1 MKRPMI
7 AAAAIASALLACSGD
22 SAGPGNP
29 ELNVARVVVQP
40 DSVMLEAGDTQQFR
54 AFAIGLNG
62 DTISGVS
69 FEWFSSDTGLAQVDD
84 SGVATALWEGKA
96 FITAE
101 ASGVSGEAV
110 LAVARQE
117 LIAFSSLGFADI
129 YLIRPDGA
137 ALRRFYTAATV
148 EEHADWSPDGEKILF
163 SRWGQAAVPSSIYS
177 MDIDGSALT
186 NLIPNFA
193 LATHPAWS
201 PDGERIAFQ
210 GRKNENDPVEI
221 LVMNLATGEL
231 TRITHEGVR
240 RPYDRAPAKPRWSP
254 DGARI
259 VYESYRGGDWDI
271 YSVNADGTNPVNLT
285 NNPAEDRDPAWSPD
299 GSRIAF
305 SSERNGY
312 RDGDFDI
319 WVMNADGSE
328 AVSLTNT
335 PSRETQPDWS
345 PDGSKLVF
353 VYGRD
358 QVDHFGRGELY
369 LMNADGSN
377 QTPVPHNSVG
387 SSVWPRWRR

>member
-1 MKRPMI
+1 MI

-22 SAGPGNP
+22 SSGPGNP

-69 FEWFSSDTGLAQVDD
+69 FQWFSSDTGLAQVDE
-84 SGVATALWEGKA
+84 SGVATAVWEGKA

-110 LAVARQE
+110 LAVARQK
-117 LIAFSSLGFADI
+117 LIAFGSLGFADI

-137 ALRRFYTAATV
+137 ALRRFWTDTTV
-148 EEHADWSPDGEKILF
+148 EEHPDWSPDGEKILF

-193 LATHPAWS
+193 LAAHPAWS
-201 PDGERIAFQ
+201 PDGERIAFR
-210 GRKNENDPVEI
+210 GRQNENDPVEI

-254 DGARI
+254 DGTRI
-259 VYESYRGGDWDI
+259 VYESSKSGSGDWDI
-271 YSVNADGTNPVNLT
+271 YSINADGTNPVNLT

-305 SSERNGY
+305 SSDRNGN

-358 QVDHFGRGELY
+358 RGDFFGWRELY

-377 QTPVPHNSVG
+377 PTPVPHNSVL
-387 SSVWPRWRR
+387 SSVGPRWRR